1 MIRLGTR
8 ASQLAL
14 TQSGTI
20 ADALRARGAD
30 VEIVRIET
38 AGDRDRTSA
47 FAAIGTA
54 GIFVRELERALLDGR
69 IDLAVH
75 SYKDLPSAM
84 PEGLVVAAV
93 PTRAD
98 PRDRLLVLDDA
109 FRADAPGLPV
119 RDGARVG
126 TSAARRT
133 ALVHALRPDVEA
145 LPLRGNVPTRVEKL
159 VRGDYDAIVLAGAGL
174 DRLAADG
181 FTVPAGIVVVDLEAR
196 EFVPAPS
203 QGALALQVRALD
215 GTTREAVAALD
226 DPRTSR
232 PVAVERAL
240 LEALDAGCSVA
251 FGGWCEPLRGEHLR
265 LHGLLEVDGMLRRAV
280 EESVDETLLVTR
292 VHDALRAPRH
302 EVTS

>member
-14 TQSGTI
+14 AQSGTI
-20 ADALRARGAD
+20 ADMLRARGAD

-38 AGDRDRTSA
+38 AGDRDTTSA
-47 FAAIGTA
+47 FGAIGTA

-75 SYKDLPSAM
+75 SYKDLPSSM

-93 PTRAD
+93 PPRAD
-98 PRDRLLVLDDA
+98 PRDRLLVREGA
-109 FRADAPGLPV
+109 WRENAPGLPLEA
-119 RDGARVG
+119 GARVG

-133 ALVHALRPDVEA
+133 ALVRALRPDVKA
-145 LPLRGNVPTRVEKL
+145 LPLRGNVPTRIGKL
-159 VRGDYDAIVLAGAGL
+159 VHGEYEAIVLAGAGL

-181 FTVPAGIVVVDLEAR
+181 FTLPAGLVVLELDPR

-215 GTTREAVAALD
+215 GATRDTVAALD

-240 LEALDAGCSVA
+240 LAALDAGCSVA
-251 FGGWCEPLRGEHLR
+251 FGGWCEPGAGRRLR
-265 LHGLLEVDGMLRRAV
+265 LHGMLEVDGALRRAV
-280 EESVDETLLVTR
+280 AECVDPTLVVTR
-292 VHDALRAPRH
+292 VHDALRPPRR
-302 EVTS
+302 ELTR